1 MIHHLTTAQDFA
13 NVDGKPAKF
22 LIVETAAGFAVGY
35 CHGNPNKAPVIVHA
49 HSFATYEQ
57 AETLAS
63 RVMFWLGSVQY
74 KWSMNPANWHPLP
87 CSPNAMTPAQVFA
100 YIAAL

>member
-1 MIHHLTTAQDFA
+1 MIHQLTTPQDSA
-13 NVDGKPAKF
+13 KVDGKPAKF

-35 CHGNPNKAPVIVHA
+35 RQDPDAVFVHA

-57 AETLAS
+57 AEALAL
-63 RVMFWLGSVQY
+63 RVVDWLGSVQH
-74 KWSMNPANWHPLP
+74 KWSMDPANWRPLP
-87 CSPNAMTPAQVFA
+87 CSTNAMTPAQVFA

>member
-1 MIHHLTTAQDFA
+1 MIHHLTTPQDFA
-13 NVDGKPAKF
+13 NVGGMPARF
-22 LIVETAAGFAVGY
+22 LVVETAAGFAAGY
-35 CHGNPNKAPVIVHA
+35 RQDPDVVFVHE

-57 AETLAS
+57 AEALAT
-63 RVMFWLGSVQY
+63 RVMFWLGSVQF
-74 KWSMNPANWHPLP
+74 KWSMNPANWSPLP